1 MIHGW
6 RVFICKMNKV
16 ENSSTEIF
24 LDENSIQVTHTHI
37 HKVHFDQNVPIK

>member
-16 ENSSTEIF
+16 ENSSTKIF

-37 HKVHFDQNVPIK
+37 YIYEKVSMKMT